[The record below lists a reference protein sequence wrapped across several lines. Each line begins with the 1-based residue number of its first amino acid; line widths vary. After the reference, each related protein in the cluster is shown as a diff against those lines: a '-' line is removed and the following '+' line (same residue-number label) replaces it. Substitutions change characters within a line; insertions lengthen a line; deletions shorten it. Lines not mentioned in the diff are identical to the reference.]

1 MSNLNYFK
9 KFFEIFIAYKLKQ
22 RFSFV
27 NKVLVFVINAT
38 IQISLS
44 KQFKKQLIGTFYFKR
59 QNLNKKQKEFYF
71 HK

>member
-44 KQFKKQLIGTFYFKR
+44 K
-59 QNLNKKQKEFYF
+59 
-71 HK
+71 